1 MKKIIVLA
9 VCISLF
15 VFTPGFAAG
24 PVTLEDFQK
33 QQQEIV
39 KMGAKVDE
47 QVATYGVIID
57 YATRQKIAAQ
67 DFKQKLIDKFA
78 ELEKTIKMMQDVP
91 APAPAPVEPKP
102 E

>member
-1 MKKIIVLA
+1 MKRILV
-9 VCISLF
+9 F
-15 VFTPGFAAG
+15 VFVSAFFISVSFAAG
-24 PVTLEDFQK
+24 PVSLEDFQK

-39 KMGAKVDE
+39 KMGVKVDE

-78 ELEKTIKMMQDVP
+78 ELEKTIKMMQKVP
-91 APAPAPVEPKP
+91 APAPAPAEPKP

>member
-1 MKKIIVLA
+1 MKKIVLF
-9 VCISLF
+9 VLCISLF

-39 KMGAKVDE
+39 KMGVKVDE
-47 QVATYGVIID
+47 QVATYRVIID
-57 YATRQKIAAQ
+57 YATRQMIAAQ
-67 DFKQKLIDKFA
+67 DFKQKLVDKFT
-78 ELEKTIKMMQDVP
+78 ELDTTIKKLQAVP
-91 APAPAPVEPKP
+91 APAPAEPKP

>member
-1 MKKIIVLA
+1 MKKIVLF
-9 VCISLF
+9 VLCISLF
-15 VFTPGFAAG
+15 VFSIGFAAG

-39 KMGAKVDE
+39 KMGVKVDE

-78 ELEKTIKMMQDVP
+78 ELEKTIKMMQEVP
-91 APAPAPVEPKP
+91 APAPAEPKP